1 MALAD
6 LMELSLSKNTKK
18 TGISEE
24 RIRAQI
30 PIIRQYI
37 AYWREYP
44 DMFVEFLCGSNPENF
59 QLYFY
64 QRLFLRAVMRHRYA
78 YATFPRAYSK
88 SFLSV
93 LILMLRCVLFPGAHL
108 FVTPGGKEQAAGI
121 AREKAEE
128 LCKLIPGLKNEIDW
142 TRGATKASKNMV
154 EYLFKNGSKLD
165 IIAAQ
170 QSSRG
175 KRATGGLME
184 ECILIDQT
192 LLNEVIIPTMNVDR
206 RLADGSRIEEEV
218 INKSQIYVT
227 TAGWKNSFAYEKLI
241 QILIQQIIEPAE
253 AVVLGGTW
261 RVPVMEKLL
270 KKSFIEELKLDGT
283 YNDSSFAR
291 EYESEWSGDAENA
304 FFSAEKFDKHRVLLQ
319 PEYEYSG
326 RSSKSAYYV
335 LGVDVGR
342 IGCTTEVCVF
352 KVTPQVQGAS
362 LKTLV
367 NIYTY
372 DAEDFEVQAIN
383 LKKLYYKYKARIV
396 SLDANGLG
404 IGLVDFMTK
413 SQVDPETGDEWP
425 PFGVEGGT
433 SEDTLELYKKIKGPE
448 VENDALYLIKANAPI
463 NTEAHT
469 YVQTQL
475 ASGKIKLLIDE
486 GQAKIKLMSTKAGQN
501 MDNDKRAEQLKP
513 FTLTTI
519 LREQML
525 NLVEEN
531 EGVNIIL
538 KQSNRGI
545 KKDKFSAFEYGLYY
559 IKQEE
564 DKKKKKKKRN
574 ISEMMFFRVKIVKR
588 NEKEMI

>member
-1 MALAD
+1 MALAQ
-6 LMELSLSKNTKK
+6 LMELSLNKGGKK
-18 TGISEE
+18 VGLSEE
-24 RIRAQI
+24 RIKAQM
-30 PIIRQYI
+30 PYLRQYI
-37 AYWREYP
+37 AFWREYP
-44 DMFVEFLCGSNPENF
+44 DIFVEFLCGDNPQNF
-59 QLYFY
+59 KLFFY
-64 QRLFLRAVMRHRYA
+64 QRVFLRAVIRHRYA

-93 LILMLRCVLFPGAHL
+93 LILMLRCILFPGSHL
-108 FVTPGGKEQAAGI
+108 FVTTGGKEQAAGI
-121 AREKAEE
+121 AKEKVEE

-142 TRGATKASKNMV
+142 SRGASKASKDFV
-154 EYLFKNGSKLD
+154 EYKFKNGSKLD
-165 IIAAQ
+165 IMAAR

-206 RLADGSRIEEEV
+206 RLADGSRHREEV

-241 QILIQQIIEPAE
+241 QILIQQIIEPSE

-261 RVPVMEKLL
+261 RIPVLEELL
-270 KKSFIEELKLDGT
+270 SKSFIEELKLDGT
-283 YNDSSFAR
+283 YNDASFAR

-304 FFSAEKFDKHRVLLQ
+304 FFSSEKFDKHRVLLQ

-335 LGVDVGR
+335 VSVDVGR
-342 IGCTTEVCVF
+342 KGDLTEACIF
-352 KVTPQVQGAS
+352 KVTPQPQGSS

-367 NIYTY
+367 NLYTFE
-372 DAEDFEVQAIN
+372 AEHFETQAIN
-383 LKKLYYKYKARIV
+383 IKKLYYKYKARTVVI
-396 SLDANGLG
+396 DANGVG
-404 IGLVDFMTK
+404 AGLVDFMVLD
-413 SQVDPETGDEWP
+413 QVDPETGDLLP
-425 PFGVEGGT
+425 NFGVGGATYEGW
-433 SEDTLELYKKIKGPE
+433 EKDYKKHKTADTE
-448 VENDALYLIKANAPI
+448 VDAMYLIKANAPI
-463 NTEAHT
+463 NTEAHS

-475 ASGKIKLLIDE
+475 AAGRIKFLIDE
-486 GQAKIKLMSTKAGQN
+486 TQAKAKLMATKMGQG
-501 MDNDKRAEQLKP
+501 MSPDKRAEHLKP

-538 KQSNRGI
+538 KQSSKGI

-564 DKKKKKKKRN
+564 DKKRKRKSYK
-574 ISEMMFFRVKIVKR
+574 ISDMMFFT
-588 NEKEMI
+588 

>member
-6 LMELSLSKNTKK
+6 LMELSLNANTKK
-18 TGISEE
+18 VGLSEE
-24 RIRAQI
+24 RIKAQKELL
-30 PIIRQYI
+30 RKYI

-44 DMFVEFLCGSNPENF
+44 DMFVDFLCGSNPENF
-59 QLYFY
+59 HLFFY

-93 LILMLRCVLFPGAHL
+93 LVLMLRCVLYPGSHL
-108 FVTPGGKEQAAGI
+108 FVTTGGKEQAAGI

-128 LCKLIPGLKNEIDW
+128 ICKLIPGMRNEIDW
-142 TRGATKASKNMV
+142 SRGATKASKNMV
-154 EYLFKNGSKLD
+154 EYIFKNGSKLD

-206 RLADGSRIEEEV
+206 RLSDGSRQEDEV

-241 QILIQQIIEPAE
+241 QILIQQITEPGQAI
-253 AVVLGGTW
+253 VLGGTW

-270 KKSFIEELKLDGT
+270 RKSFIEELKLDGT
-283 YNDSSFAR
+283 YNDASFAR

-304 FFSAEKFDKHRVLLQ
+304 FFSAERFDKHRVLLQ
-319 PEYEYSG
+319 PEYEFSG
-326 RSSKSAYYV
+326 RSSKSAYYI
-335 LGVDVGR
+335 LGIDVGR
-342 IGCTTEVCVF
+342 KGCTTEVCVF
-352 KVTPQVQGAS
+352 KVTPQAQGTS

-367 NIYTY
+367 NLYTW
-372 DAEDFEVQAIN
+372 DEEHFEAQAIN
-383 LKKLYYKYKARIV
+383 IKRLYYKYKCRIAV
-396 SLDANGLG
+396 IDANGLG
-404 IGLVDFMTK
+404 IGLVDFMVK
-413 SQVDPETGDEWP
+413 DQIDPETGELLP
-425 PFGVEGGT
+425 NFGVENDEEGF
-433 SEDTLELYKKIKGPE
+433 YKKFKTADTEP
-448 VENDALYLIKANAPI
+448 DAMYLIKANAPL

-475 ASGKIKLLIDE
+475 SSGKIKFLIDE
-486 GQAKIKLMSTKAGQN
+486 NQAKVKLMSTKVGQN
-501 MDNDKRAEQLKP
+501 MDNDKRAEYLKP

-538 KQSNRGI
+538 KQSSRSI

-559 IKQEE
+559 IKQDE
-564 DKKKKKKKRN
+564 DRKKKRKKRN
-574 ISEMMFFRVKIVKR
+574 IADMMFFSS
-588 NEKEMI
+588 

>member
-1 MALAD
+1 MALQDLLNATLSAD
-6 LMELSLSKNTKK
+6 THKQGL
-18 TGISEE
+18 SEE
-24 RIRAQI
+24 RISAQI
-30 PIIRQYI
+30 PLIRQYI

-59 QLYFY
+59 HLFFY

-93 LILMLRCVLFPGAHL
+93 LILMLRCVLYPGAHL
-108 FVTPGGKEQAAGI
+108 FVTTGGKEQAAGI

-142 TRGATKASKNMV
+142 SRGATKASKNMV
-154 EYLFKNGSKLD
+154 EYIFKNGSKLD
-165 IIAAQ
+165 IMAAQ

-175 KRATGGLME
+175 KRATGGLVE
-184 ECILIDQT
+184 ECILVDQT

-206 RLADGSRIEEEV
+206 RLSDGSRHKEET

-241 QILIQQIIEPAE
+241 QTLIQQIIDPDQAI
-253 AVVLGGTW
+253 VLGGTW
-261 RVPVMEKLL
+261 RVPVMEELL
-270 KKSFIEELKLDGT
+270 SKSFIEELKLDGT
-283 YNDSSFAR
+283 YNDASFAR

-319 PEYEYSG
+319 PEYEFSG

-342 IGCTTEVCVF
+342 IGCTTEVFIF

-383 LKKLYYKYKARIV
+383 IKKLYYKYKARIIAI
-396 SLDANGLG
+396 DANGLG
-404 IGLVDFMTK
+404 VGLVDFMTK
-413 SQVDPETGDEWP
+413 AQIDPETGDNLP

-433 SEDTLELYKKIKGPE
+433 TDDAIELYKKIKGPG
-448 VENDALYLIKANAPI
+448 VEENAMYLIKANAPI

-475 ASGKIKLLIDE
+475 ASGKIKFLIDE
-486 GQAKIKLMSTKAGQN
+486 GQAKVKLMSTKMGQQ
-501 MDNDKRAEQLKP
+501 MDGDKRADYLKP

-531 EGVNIIL
+531 EGANIIL
-538 KQSNRGI
+538 KQSSKSI

-559 IKQEE
+559 IKKEE
-564 DKKKKKKKRN
+564 DRKKKRKSRN
-574 ISEMMFFRVKIVKR
+574 FADMMFFGGAR
-588 NEKEMI
+588 